1 MWGFVNICLFVC
13 FFLDGERAIEKLSS
27 IERVRYVF

>member
-1 MWGFVNICLFVC
+1 MWGFVNFFF

-27 IERVRYVF
+27 IERVRYMF